1 MTSGVRPSRW
11 QAAAKTASVMTPTT
25 KCGMRNAEC
34 GVDGDGSI
42 AGAGHGSRRSH
53 APFRTPHSAFRIL
66 FRLAERK
73 EVREE
78 AIGARDTSRELPE
91 EAQPGVHVR
100 ALADGGHEEPAL
112 KRRLAR
118 IVQLDERRVG
128 G

>member
-1 MTSGVRPSRW
+1 MTSGVRPSPW

-34 GVDGDGSI
+34 GVDCDGSI

-66 FRLAERK
+66 FRLAQRQ

-78 AIGARDTSRELPE
+78 PIGAGDAGRELSE
-91 EAQPGVHVR
+91 EAQP
-100 ALADGGHEEPAL
+100 
-112 KRRLAR
+112 
-118 IVQLDERRVG
+118 RVEI
-128 G
+128 